1 MCKKCKSVIAEPKE
15 LIKIIRG
22 KHQVIP
28 ISTKLNLWI
37 LALPIS
43 SIASVFIVGFYFY
56 RESFDASAFS
66 TAVSS
71 LLSAILV
78 ILLVWE
84 RLRDSLFK
92 KLEYLH
98 KNFLFKLYNGTP
110 HLFWTLDGTKKLRS
124 DLGKYA
130 KFLNLQLCPSTLLKE
145 IDRFLYLHGEFYKRY
160 QGIEELAKKQIEK
173 PINLTRDLL
182 QYHIGLTDYHSSSYT
197 DEAEEIYKGIAQTIT
212 KENPK
217 LVSEAKGFIEK
228 TRESEKQ
235 IHSQLE
241 DFLKSNNLRLELE
254 PSVPWL

>member
-1 MCKKCKSVIAEPKE
+1 LENLRKFKNIKLIAKPKG

-28 ISTKLNLWI
+28 ISTKLNLWT
-37 LALPIS
+37 LALPIF
-43 SIASVFIVGFYFY
+43 SIASVFIIGFYFY
-56 RESFDASAFS
+56 RESLDASTFF

-71 LLSAILV
+71 LLSTILV

-98 KNFLFKLYNGTP
+98 KNFLFKLYNNRPDLFGTQ
-110 HLFWTLDGTKKLRS
+110 DETKRLRS

-145 IDRFLYLHGEFYKRY
+145 IDRFLFLHSKFYKRY
-160 QGIEELAKKQIEK
+160 QEIEELAKKQIER
-173 PINLTRDLL
+173 PIDLIRVLL
-182 QYHIGLTDYHSSSYT
+182 QYHIGLTDHHSSNYT
-197 DEAEEIYKGIAQTIT
+197 TEAEKTYKGIAQTIT

-217 LVSEAKGFIEK
+217 LVSEAKEFIEK
-228 TRESEKQ
+228 TKGSERQ

-241 DFLKSNNLRLELE
+241 DFLKNNNLRLE
-254 PSVPWL
+254 P

>member
-1 MCKKCKSVIAEPKE
+1 MIA
-15 LIKIIRG
+15 IN
-22 KHQVIP
+22 
-28 ISTKLNLWI
+28 TKLNLWI

-43 SIASVFIVGFYFY
+43 SIALVFIVGFYFY

-98 KNFLFKLYNGTP
+98 NNFLFKLYYYRSY
-110 HLFWTLDGTKKLRS
+110 LFRTQDETRRLRL

-130 KFLNLQLCPSTLLKE
+130 KFLNLQLYPSNLLKE
-145 IDRFLYLHGEFYKRY
+145 IDRFLSLQSKFYKRY
-160 QGIEELAKKQIEK
+160 QEIEELAKKQIER
-173 PINLTRDLL
+173 PDDLSRELL
-182 QYHIGLTDYHSSSYT
+182 QDSIGLVDHHPFSYT
-197 DEAEEIYKGIAQTIT
+197 AERYERYKVIAQIIT

-217 LVSEAKGFIEK
+217 LVSEAKEFIEK
-228 TRESEKQ
+228 TRESEEQ
-235 IHSQLE
+235 IHRQLE
-241 DFLKSNNLRLELE
+241 DFFKNNNLRLEPE
-254 PSVPWL
+254 PSGPWH

>member
-1 MCKKCKSVIAEPKE
+1 VI
-15 LIKIIRG
+15 
-22 KHQVIP
+22 Q

-37 LALPIS
+37 LALPIF

-56 RESFDASAFS
+56 RESLDASAFS

-78 ILLVWE
+78 IFLVWE
-84 RLRDSLFK
+84 RLRDSLSK

-98 KNFLFKLYNGTP
+98 KNFLFKLYHDRP
-110 HLFWTLDGTKKLRS
+110 YLFWTVDETRRLRL

-130 KFLNLQLCPSTLLKE
+130 KFLNLQLYPSNLLKE
-145 IDRFLYLHGEFYKRY
+145 IDRFLSLHSEFYKRY
-160 QGIEELAKKQIEK
+160 QEIEELAKKQIER
-173 PINLTRDLL
+173 PADLNREL
-182 QYHIGLTDYHSSSYT
+182 FQDSLGLLEYHPSSYT
-197 DEAEEIYKGIAQTIT
+197 AESYERYKVIAQTIT

-217 LVSEAKGFIEK
+217 LVSEAKEFIEK

-241 DFLKSNNLRLELE
+241 DFLKSNNLRLEPE
-254 PSVPWL
+254 PSIPWR